1 MSIALKTAAQHEWHK
16 RVQAS
21 IAAPATAPSPEM
33 QRWFDLQLGL
43 ARYAKNFHGGLETAY
58 RTSPEAFA
66 AVLKA
71 LENGFQAAAGPYTKQ
86 PNFRGI

>member
-1 MSIALKTAAQHEWHK
+1 MTTHQAKAAWHQRVQGSIAT
-16 RVQAS
+16 
-21 IAAPATAPSPEM
+21 PATAPSPEM

-43 ARYAKNFHGGLETAY
+43 ARYAQNFHGGLEVAY

-71 LENGFQAAAGPYTKQ
+71 LENGFQAAAGPYTRQ
-86 PNFRGI
+86 PTFRGV